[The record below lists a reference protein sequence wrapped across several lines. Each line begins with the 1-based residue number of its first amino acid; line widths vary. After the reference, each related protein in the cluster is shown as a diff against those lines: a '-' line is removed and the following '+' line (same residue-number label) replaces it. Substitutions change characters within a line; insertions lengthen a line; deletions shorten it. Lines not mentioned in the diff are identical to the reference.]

1 MHALLALIWIG
12 GTLAFVFALW
22 CACAARLIAFVL
34 VRVFR

>member
-1 MHALLALIWIG
+1 MQSLIVVIWIG

-22 CACAARLIAFVL
+22 CACAARLIAFIL